1 MEGPSV
7 RAIADHLKLFEGKTV
22 SSAVGT
28 ARIEKERLRGERIVA
43 VFSRGKQLVIQFP
56 ERALTIHFLMFGSYR
71 INEVREGMQPR
82 LTLEVYG
89 GSLTLRL
96 YNCAVRLMSAAQ
108 LDELV
113 KDELDILSTNWSL
126 NTVLQRMAEL
136 KDAYICDVLLDQSVF
151 AGVGNIIKNEALFRA
166 AVQPLSGVPRIPA
179 ARLESIALEARAFSQ
194 RFYELRSAGEYLN
207 PSLQIYRRKY
217 CPHCGQQV
225 QVKRTGKSARI
236 SFFCPGCQV
245 LYA

>member
-7 RAIADHLKLFEGKTV
+7 RAIADHLKVFEGKTV
-22 SSAVGT
+22 SAATGT
-28 ARIEKERLRGERIVA
+28 ARIEKERLRGEHIEA
-43 VFSRGKQLVIQFP
+43 VFSSGKQLVIRFP
-56 ERALTIHFLMFGSYR
+56 ERAVMIHFLMFGSYR

-82 LTLEVYG
+82 LALEVHG

-96 YNCAVRLMSAAQ
+96 YNCVIRLVSAAQ

-113 KDELDILSTNWSL
+113 KDEFDILSDNWSL
-126 NTVLQRMAEL
+126 NRVLQRSAEL
-136 KDAYICDVLLDQSVF
+136 KEAYICDILLDQNVF

-166 AVQPLSGVPRIPA
+166 AVQPLSVVDKIPGL
-179 ARLESIALEARAFSQ
+179 RVESIALEARAFSQ
-194 RFYELRSAGEYLN
+194 RFYEVRRASEKLN
-207 PSLQIYRRKY
+207 PSLQIYRKKH
-217 CPHCGQQV
+217 CPRWGQQV
-225 QVKRTGKSARI
+225 QLKRTGKSARI